1 MTAFPSNPFNGQ
13 VYTFGSRSWVY
24 SEAQDAWIFNRTG
37 PTGPIGPTGEQGPA
51 GVLLTSLDVDTFTGD
66 GISAIFP
73 LSITPVSVYNMI
85 VNVDGLVQT
94 ALTNYSISGSDIVFA
109 EPPIANA
116 TIDVVHFLTGSAIT
130 GPPGTP
136 GAIGPTGPRGGPTGP
151 TGPQGFTG
159 PTGTQGPTGAMNGFG
174 LAYAYGTVADDT
186 DVFLNSLGAR
196 FPSTGNKSLQL
207 RCLSG
212 NTQIYG
218 SGIYVENS
226 IVGSVTI
233 DGNFPLSIGSA
244 PVSLSGLNLVIPG
257 EYEAW
262 TLVDKVTKC
271 AWRITA
277 VVGPDNDN
285 TITIERL
292 V

>member
-1 MTAFPSNPFNGQ
+1 MTAFPSNPVNGQ
-13 VYTFGSRSWVY
+13 VYNFGSRSWVY
-24 SEAQDAWIFNRTG
+24 SEAQDAWIFNRVG
-37 PTGPIGPTGEQGPA
+37 PTGPIGPTGSQGPA

-66 GISAIFP
+66 GISSIFS

-94 ALTNYSISGSDIVFA
+94 AMSNYTLSGSNIIFS

-136 GAIGPTGPRGGPTGP
+136 GSTGPTGPRGGPTGP
-151 TGPQGFTG
+151 TGI
-159 PTGTQGPTGAMNGFG
+159 QGPTGQMSGFG

-186 DVFLNSLGAR
+186 DVFLSNLGVR

-207 RCLSG
+207 SYLGS
-212 NTQIYG
+212 NALIYG
-218 SGIYVENS
+218 SGVYVES
-226 IVGSVTI
+226 STIGSVTI
-233 DGNFPLSIGSA
+233 DGNSPLSIGSTPA
-244 PVSLSGLNLVIPG
+244 SLSVINLATPG
-257 EYEAW
+257 EYETW
-262 TLVDKVTKC
+262 TLVDKVTKS
-271 AWRITA
+271 AWRITG

-292 V
+292 A